1 MASQNNLTAVFTDI
15 ANAIRDKKGSVDT
28 IKPINMADEI
38 LTISSGGS
46 VKDFITTRNAQ
57 FLFYNCNSLTSEQL
71 ASILKYDDTSGATN
85 MKYMFSNCST
95 LTTIPLIDTSK
106 ATNMYYM
113 FYGCSTLT
121 TIPLLDTHN
130 VENMSYMFQ
139 QCSNLTS
146 IPQLDTSSC
155 TNMSYMFQ
163 QCSNLTSISQLDT
176 SSCTDMS
183 YMFCKCIKLT
193 SIPQLDTSKVTNMY
207 CMFEECGSLTSIPQ
221 LDTSKATNMSYMFG
235 NCNYLT
241 TIPQL
246 DTSSCTNMSYMFFYC
261 RRLEKIDITKFVG
274 RTSYNNQFATN
285 CNSLKTLIIRT
296 MNTIPTLN
304 SSAFDGC
311 YHFYG
316 TTDATYNPNGLKD
329 GRIYVPDDKVESL
342 KTATNWSVF
351 ADIIKPLS
359 EYVE

>member
-1 MASQNNLTAVFTDI
+1 MASENNLNAVFTDI
-15 ANAIRDKKGSVDT
+15 ANAIRDKKGSVNT

-38 LTISSGGS
+38 LTISSGGG

-57 FLFYNCNSLTSEQL
+57 YLFYYCNSLTNEQL
-71 ASILKYDDTSGATN
+71 ASILKYEDTSGATS
-85 MKYMFSNCST
+85 MKSMFNNCST
-95 LTTIPLIDTSK
+95 LTTIPLIDTSN
-106 ATNMYYM
+106 ATNMSYM
-113 FYGCSTLT
+113 FYYCSNLT
-121 TIPLLDTHN
+121 TIPQLDTSSAT
-130 VENMSYMFQ
+130 NMSYMFQ
-139 QCSNLTS
+139 QCSKLTS
-146 IPQLDTSSC
+146 IPQLDTSSATDMSHIFHKC
-155 TNMSYMFQ
+155 IKLTSVPQLDTSKATNMSYMFEE
-163 QCSNLTSISQLDT
+163 CERLTS
-176 SSCTDMS
+176 
-183 YMFCKCIKLT
+183 
-193 SIPQLDTSKVTNMY
+193 V
-207 CMFEECGSLTSIPQ
+207 PQ

-246 DTSSCTNMSYMFFYC
+246 DTSSCTNMSYMFFYS
-261 RRLEKIDITKFVG
+261 RKLEKIDITKFVG
-274 RTSYNNQFATN
+274 GTSYNNQFANN

-296 MNTIPTLN
+296 MNAIPTLN

-329 GRIYVPDDKVESL
+329 GRIYVPDDKVASL

>member
-1 MASQNNLTAVFTDI
+1 MASENNLTAVFTDI

-46 VKDFITTRNAQ
+46 IKDFITTRNAQ
-57 FLFYNCNSLTSEQL
+57 FLFYNCTTLTSEQL

-85 MKYMFSNCST
+85 IYYMFCKCTS
-95 LTTIPLIDTSK
+95 LTTIPLIDTSN
-106 ATNMYYM
+106 A
-113 FYGCSTLT
+113 
-121 TIPLLDTHN
+121 
-130 VENMSYMFQ
+130 
-139 QCSNLTS
+139 
-146 IPQLDTSSC
+146 

-163 QCSNLTSISQLDT
+163 QCS
-176 SSCTDMS
+176 
-183 YMFCKCIKLT
+183 K
-193 SIPQLDTSKVTNMY
+193 
-207 CMFEECGSLTSIPQ
+207 LTSIPQ
-221 LDTSKATNMSYMFG
+221 LDTSKATNMSYIFYKCI
-235 NCNYLT
+235 NLT
-241 TIPQL
+241 SVQQL

-261 RRLEKIDITKFVG
+261 RRLEKIDITKFAG
-274 RTSYNNQFATN
+274 GTSYNNQFANN

-304 SSAFDGC
+304 SSAFNDC

-316 TTDATYNPNGLKD
+316 TQNNDYNPNGLKD
-329 GRIYVPDDKVESL
+329 GRIYVPDDKVASL

>member
-1 MASQNNLTAVFTDI
+1 MASENNLTAVFTDI

-46 VKDFITTRNAQ
+46 IKDFITTRNAQ
-57 FLFYNCNSLTSEQL
+57 FLFYNCTTLTSEQL

-85 MKYMFSNCST
+85 IYYMFCKCTS
-95 LTTIPLIDTSK
+95 LTTIPLIDTSS
-106 ATNMYYM
+106 ATEMRYM
-113 FYGCSTLT
+113 FENCSSLT
-121 TIPLLDTHN
+121 TIPL
-130 VENMSYMFQ
+130 
-139 QCSNLTS
+139 
-146 IPQLDTSSC
+146 LDTSSC
-155 TNMSYMFQ
+155 TNMSYMFEE
-163 QCSNLTSISQLDT
+163 CS
-176 SSCTDMS
+176 
-183 YMFCKCIKLT
+183 KLT
-193 SIPQLDTSKVTNMY
+193 SIPQLDTSKVTY
-207 CMFEECGSLTSIPQ
+207 
-221 LDTSKATNMSYMFG
+221 MSYMFG

-261 RRLEKIDITKFVG
+261 RRLEKIDITKFAG
-274 RTSYNNQFATN
+274 GTSYNNQFANN

-304 SSAFDGC
+304 SSAFNDC

-316 TTDATYNPNGLKD
+316 TQNNDYNPNGLKD
-329 GRIYVPDDKVESL
+329 GRIYVPDDKVASL